1 MRIWARRLLCLEPM
15 VISEEEHE
23 QMPEPVRERLE
34 ALKDAPGSVIVVGS
48 MNADYTVTTKRLPK
62 PGETV
67 NGGAMKVL
75 PGGKGANQAS
85 ATPLKR
91 SARWALRCWARWA
104 RTPTRTSY

>member
-1 MRIWARRLLCLEPM
+1 
-15 VISEEEHE
+15 
-23 QMPEPVRERLE
+23 MPEPVRERLR

-67 NGGAMKVL
+67 NGGAMKVRRAAKARIRRL
-75 PGGKGANQAS
+75 PLLAS
-85 ATPLKR
+85 V
-91 SARWALRCWARWA
+91 SMSSCWARWA

>member
-1 MRIWARRLLCLEPM
+1 M

-75 PGGKGANQAS
+75 PGGKLS
-85 ATPLKR
+85 LIHI
-91 SARWALRCWARWA
+91 
-104 RTPTRTSY
+104 

>member
-1 MRIWARRLLCLEPM
+1 M

-23 QMPEPVRERLE
+23 QMPEPIRERLE
-34 ALKDAPGSVIVVGS
+34 ALKDAQGSVIVIGS

-67 NGGAMKVL
+67 QGGAMKVM

-85 ATPLKR
+85 AA
-91 SARWALRCWARWA
+91 ARLGLNVQLLGAVGDDANADFLLSKLDEVIAYF
-104 RTPTRTSY
+104 S